1 MQMAPYL
8 SFKGDCEE
16 AFRFY
21 ERLLGGRVGE
31 LFRYGGSPMEGEVQP
46 GWSDKIMHGT
56 VSIGDQT
63 LMGADMVPGHYE
75 EPKGFSLSLHLKS
88 PAEGERI
95 FHELA
100 SGGRVVVPLART
112 FWAALF
118 GMLIDRFGVPWTINC
133 EEAGGPGDA

>member
-8 SFKGDCEE
+8 SFNGDCEE

-21 ERLLGGRVGE
+21 AQCLGGRVGD
-31 LFRYGGSPMEGEVQP
+31 LFRYGGSPMEGEMP
-46 GWSDKIMHGT
+46 AGWADKIMHGS
-56 VSIGDQT
+56 VQVGDQT
-63 LMGADMVPGHYE
+63 IMGADMVPGQYE

-88 PAEGERI
+88 AAEGERI

-100 SGGRVVVPLART
+100 SGGRVVMPPGKT

-118 GMLIDRFGVPWTINC
+118 GMLVDRHGIPWTINC
-133 EEAGGPGDA
+133 EEAGETAAA